1 MAITEVELSNLIQ
14 IYKCSVEKLLSLSRN
29 VLDPRNRR
37 GVCHSI
43 DIVLTLFVLA
53 ILRDQNDFLR
63 VRDQNDFLRVVVF
76 WFAYDFAYTV
86 DRFVVLNPSPMKF
99 VWYERSVA

>member
-29 VLDPRNRR
+29 VLDPRKRR
-37 GVCHSI
+37 GVRHSI

-53 ILRDQNDFLR
+53 ILCDQNDFLC
-63 VRDQNDFLRVVVF
+63 VVVF
-76 WFAYDFAYTV
+76 WFDYDFAYTV

-99 VWYERSVA
+99 VWYDRAVA

>member
-14 IYKCSVEKLLSLSRN
+14 IYKCSVEKLLSLSWN
-29 VLDPRNRR
+29 VPDPRNRR

-63 VRDQNDFLRVVVF
+63 VMVF

-86 DRFVVLNPSPMKF
+86 DRFVVLNPSL
-99 VWYERSVA
+99 